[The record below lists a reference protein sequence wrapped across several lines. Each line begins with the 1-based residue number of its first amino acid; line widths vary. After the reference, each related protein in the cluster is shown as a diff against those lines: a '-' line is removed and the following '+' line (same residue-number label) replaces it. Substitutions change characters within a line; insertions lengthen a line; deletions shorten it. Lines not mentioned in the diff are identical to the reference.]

1 MFTGI
6 IFYKTFVISAT
17 LMSLTPGIDTA
28 VATRMVVAGGKG
40 AGIAAAF
47 GIALG
52 VVLQSTLA
60 GLGLV
65 AIFRAFP
72 YVFNIVKYIGAAY
85 LFYLGVRALYDS
97 VRRIQ
102 ADDSL
107 PFVKKTQAF
116 IQGFLGDAL
125 NPKITIFIVTFYPP
139 FIDEIH
145 KQNLMPYE
153 ILGLT
158 YALIALVWYIVYAF
172 IATKLL
178 GRLGRKF
185 GIVMTRIS
193 GVVLISMGL
202 LSAFS

>member
-85 LFYLGVRALYDS
+85 LFYPGVRALYDS

>member
-1 MFTGI
+1 MLTGI

-47 GIALG
+47 GISLG
-52 VVLQSTLA
+52 VMLQSTLA

-65 AIFRAFP
+65 AIFSAFP
-72 YVFNIVKYIGAAY
+72 YVFNFVKYVGATY
-85 LFYLGVRALYDS
+85 LFYLGIRALYDS

-107 PFVKKTQAF
+107 PYVSKIKSF
-116 IQGFLGDAL
+116 ISGFLGDAL

-158 YALIALVWYIVYAF
+158 YALIALVWYIIYAF

-185 GIVMTRIS
+185 GIIMTRIS
-193 GVVLISMGL
+193 GVVLISMGI